1 MSILISELNFSIL
14 MNDPKLIKIRPKV
27 ERMVLLF
34 QIAFR
39 YEIFLPFWLELNE
52 FNNINFKY
60 SFFKTS
66 HVRLS
71 ILRYIS
77 LKYQFFLIFLIV
89 SLSLHTTIIIHSLTS
104 FSKYI
109 KK

>member
-14 MNDPKLIKIRPKV
+14 MNDSKLIKIEPKV

-34 QIAFR
+34 RIALR
-39 YEIFLPFWLELNE
+39 YEIFLPLWLELNK

-66 HVRLS
+66 HIRLS

-77 LKYQFFLIFLIV
+77 LKYHFFLIFLIV